1 MHGTARTQ
9 DVCDLSDISEI
20 YSKEVNIEN
29 EASSLSENIMEEMFT
44 SPNTHVNLVFVLY
57 RNYSGMITF
66 KCFPFLL

>member
-29 EASSLSENIMEEMFT
+29 EASTLSENIMEEMFT
-44 SPNTHVNLVFVLY
+44 SPNTHVNLVFVL
-57 RNYSGMITF
+57 
-66 KCFPFLL
+66 